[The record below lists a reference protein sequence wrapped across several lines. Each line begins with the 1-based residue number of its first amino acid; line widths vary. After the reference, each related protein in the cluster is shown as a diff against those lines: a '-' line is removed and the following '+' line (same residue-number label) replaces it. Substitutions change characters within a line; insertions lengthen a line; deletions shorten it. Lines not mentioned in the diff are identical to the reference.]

1 MATDAQPGAAPV
13 PDRLPHALLALTWV
27 TGMIDAVSYLG
38 LGRVFTANTT
48 GNIVLLGFGF
58 AKAASLPVVAPL
70 VSLGAFVVG
79 AAVGGRMA
87 AQVGDRRRHHFAIAL
102 GAETALLAA
111 ATIVVAATTVRPSSG
126 AAYVT
131 IAILALSMGIRNATV
146 RKLAVP
152 DLMTTVLTMTITGLI
167 ADSQVGT
174 RTPQRGGRR
183 LASVVAMLLGA
194 FVGALMVKH
203 GLVAPLAA
211 IAGLDGAILAGY
223 LLSGR

>member
-1 MATDAQPGAAPV
+1 MAKDAQPGAGVVA
-13 PDRLPHALLALTWV
+13 DRLPHALLALTWV

-48 GNIVLLGFGF
+48 GNVVLLGFGF
-58 AKAASLPVVAPL
+58 AAAAGLPVVAPL
-70 VSLGAFVVG
+70 VSMGAFVVG
-79 AAVGGRMA
+79 AAAGGRLA
-87 AQVGDRRRHHFAIAL
+87 AQVGERRRRHFGIAL
-102 GAETALLAA
+102 GAETALLAI
-111 ATIVVAATTVRPSSG
+111 ATIVVAATTVHPRSG
-126 AAYVT
+126 PAYLA
-131 IAILALSMGIRNATV
+131 IGILALAMGIRNATV

-152 DLMTTVLTMTITGLI
+152 DLMTTVLTMTITGLV
-167 ADSQVGT
+167 ADSAVGT
-174 RTPQRGGRR
+174 RTTQRAGRR

-194 FVGALMVKH
+194 FVGALLVKH